1 MKVPEGGL
9 CGLVR
14 GSLILIDGLISFSKG
29 IIGFKFLLDKQLIK
43 HKLQSKLS
51 RLKYHY
57 LHHSS
62 TNQNGAL
69 KAGQTA

>member
-14 GSLILIDGLISFSKG
+14 GLLILIDGLISFSKG
-29 IIGFKFLLDKQLIK
+29 IIGIMFLLDKQFIK

-51 RLKYHY
+51 RLTYLY
-57 LHHSS
+57 LHHLS
-62 TNQNGAL
+62 TN
-69 KAGQTA
+69 

>member
-14 GSLILIDGLISFSKG
+14 SLPILIDGLISFSKG
-29 IIGFKFLLDKQLIK
+29 IIGIKFLLDKQFK

-51 RLKYHY
+51 RLKYLY

-62 TNQNGAL
+62 TN
-69 KAGQTA
+69 